1 MLFVLVVCTEPL
13 MSQAGGDVRLCAV
26 CVGGVYRALDVS
38 CWW

>member
-26 CVGGVYRALDVS
+26 GVGGVYRALDVS
-38 CWW
+38 GWW